1 MIVFGAKIGV
11 DSLFVSL
18 VATQEANLLYPQGS
32 RRFGFGDWQ
41 ATGVREAETV
51 DFLCT

>member
-1 MIVFGAKIGV
+1 MIVFGAKIAA

-18 VATQEANLLYPQGS
+18 VATQANLLYPQGS

-41 ATGVREAETV
+41 ATGVREAKKV